1 MPANEKPTG
10 GSSANSMPDNAKP
23 SLNWGGRL
31 VLGLIFASGVALLV
45 FLGLVIGMFVG
56 LSLARR

>member
-1 MPANEKPTG
+1 MPAENEKPTG

-31 VLGLIFASGVALLV
+31 VLGLIFTSAWPCLFSWVW
-45 FLGLVIGMFVG
+45 
-56 LSLARR
+56 